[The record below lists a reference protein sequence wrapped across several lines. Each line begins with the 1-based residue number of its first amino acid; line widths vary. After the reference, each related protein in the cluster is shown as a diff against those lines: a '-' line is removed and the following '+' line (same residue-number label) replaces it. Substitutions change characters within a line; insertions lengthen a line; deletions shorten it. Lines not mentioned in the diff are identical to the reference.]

1 MAIDDDVKISIN
13 LNKLV
18 EARAKLLTQYEDYS
32 KAISTGEYLDE
43 NDIDRIAVQLRET
56 LTWDTLYFM
65 VDGAIL
71 DYMGL
76 KNPNKPNYGER
87 SIETIELT
95 MEKEKKARE
104 KEFKKNFEMVD
115 LVSSSWTIQVP
126 KRKTNA

>member
-1 MAIDDDVKISIN
+1 MAIDDDVKITIN

-32 KAISTGEYLDE
+32 KAVATGEYLDG
-43 NDIDRIAVQLRET
+43 NDVDRIATKLRET

-76 KNPNKPNYGER
+76 HNPNKPHYSER
-87 SIETIELT
+87 SIETVELT
-95 MEKEKKARE
+95 MEKERKARE
-104 KEFKKNFEMVD
+104 KEFKKNFDMVK
-115 LVSSSWTIQVP
+115 LESSSWTIEVP
-126 KRKTNA
+126 VRKKK

>member
-1 MAIDDDVKISIN
+1 MAIYDDVKITIN

-32 KAISTGEYLDE
+32 KAVATGEYLDE
-43 NDIDRIAVQLRET
+43 NDVDRIAVNLRDT
-56 LTWDTLYFM
+56 LTWDALFFM

-76 KNPNKPNYGER
+76 HNPNKPHYGER
-87 SIETIELT
+87 SIETVELT

-104 KEFKKNFEMVD
+104 KEFKKNFD
-115 LVSSSWTIQVP
+115 LVKLESPSWTIEVP
-126 KRKTNA
+126 LRK

>member
-1 MAIDDDVKISIN
+1 MAINDDIKITIN
-13 LNKLV
+13 LNELV

-32 KAISTGEYLDE
+32 KAVATGEYLDVE
-43 NDIDRIAVQLRET
+43 DIDRIALKVRET
-56 LTWDTLYFM
+56 ITWDTLWFG

-95 MEKEKKARE
+95 MEKEKKERE
-104 KEFKKNFEMVD
+104 KEFKKNFD
-115 LVSSSWTIQVP
+115 LVKLESSSWAIEVP
-126 KRKTNA
+126 VRKKK

>member
-43 NDIDRIAVQLRET
+43 NDIDRIAVNLRDT
-56 LTWDTLYFM
+56 LTWDTLFFM
-65 VDGAIL
+65 VDTAIY

-76 KNPNKPNYGER
+76 QHPDKPHYGER

-104 KEFKKNFEMVD
+104 KEFKKNFDMVK
-115 LVSSSWTIQVP
+115 LESSSWTIEVP
-126 KRKTNA
+126 VRKKK